1 MTRGSCLGEKCDNI
15 LTLSDFSTL
24 PHLWEVWNYVKNDEG
39 FVRLGEKW
47 AITVTLLDYSLPPQR
62 LHTSEKCGTKQGGKK
77 LWISWS
83 GLDMAIFKSLN
94 SLISRYFL
102 VAKIWK
108 GSMTQTGIRRKR
120 AISRALTIHGKS
132 GNSGENSNGTVHP
145 GGNFPPKKSN
155 TSWGIT
161 FFTFLPKRPKFL
173 VPFVW
178 LTSARLHLEEEGEK
192 WRSFPRRVTAFC
204 IWYNFNPFLFSE
216 TFSSLE
222 TFVGHFLPKF
232 PWKW

>member
-1 MTRGSCLGEKCDNI
+1 MSRGK
-15 LTLSDFSTL
+15 
-24 PHLWEVWNYVKNDEG
+24 VWQYPD
-39 FVRLGEKW
+39 FVRLF
-47 AITVTLLDYSLPPQR
+47 
-62 LHTSEKCGTKQGGKK
+62 HTSTPLRSVELCKEWRGVRATRRKVGHYSHFVRLFTTASAPPHPLRSVELSKEGKNSGFHGQGWTWLSLKVLTVSFPDIFSLWKFEKIAW
-77 LWISWS
+77 L
-83 GLDMAIFKSLN
+83 
-94 SLISRYFL
+94 
-102 VAKIWK
+102 
-108 GSMTQTGIRRKR
+108 TQTGIRRKR
-120 AISRALTIHGKS
+120 PISRALTIHGKS
-132 GNSGENSNGTVHP
+132 GNSGENANGTVHT
-145 GGNFPPKKSN
+145 GGHFPPKKSN
-155 TSWGIT
+155 TSRGIT

>member
-62 LHTSEKCGTKQGGKK
+62 LHTSEKCGTKQGGEK

-94 SLISRYFL
+94 SLISRYFP

-120 AISRALTIHGKS
+120 AISRALTIVENPVIPGRIQMEPFIPVEIFHRKKATPLEVLPFSRFYRNDRNFWYHLS
-132 GNSGENSNGTVHP
+132 G
-145 GGNFPPKKSN
+145 
-155 TSWGIT
+155 
-161 FFTFLPKRPKFL
+161 
-173 VPFVW
+173 
-178 LTSARLHLEEEGEK
+178 
-192 WRSFPRRVTAFC
+192 
-204 IWYNFNPFLFSE
+204 
-216 TFSSLE
+216 
-222 TFVGHFLPKF
+222 
-232 PWKW
+232 